1 LVYSDHKNL
10 SYATKPQLLTTR
22 QIRWQ
27 QTFAGYWFDIIY
39 RPGNKNSRADALS
52 RMVDPEYQDKDYDK
66 TSILKAEQLVNFD
79 EECLVIVETP
89 FIDDIKE
96 AYKTDKLA
104 VEITNDLAKDGDN
117 NNKKWWMEINGLLLD
132 EKTHIKSTFQLH

>member
-1 LVYSDHKNL
+1 
-10 SYATKPQLLTTR
+10 
-22 QIRWQ
+22 
-27 QTFAGYWFDIIY
+27 
-39 RPGNKNSRADALS
+39 
-52 RMVDPEYQDKDYDK
+52 MVDPEYQDKDYDK